1 MKRVI
6 VLFLAVVMLVSFTSC
21 VEPFVYE
28 EVKGMNL
35 MEGLKEN
42 KVQGKDADERFI
54 ASTASF
60 SIDLFKRSVGEE
72 NSLISPLSVLLAMAM
87 TANGANKNTL
97 KQMEEVLGGD
107 ISIDE
112 LNEYLYAYVK
122 SLPNKETSKLVIS
135 NSIWFRDDE
144 SRFAVNKAFLQKNA
158 DYYKAN
164 AYKSPFDEQTLKD
177 INSWVKQKTD
187 GMIEKILEQIDPNA
201 VMFLINAIVFDAE
214 WEVIYNENM
223 IYEREF
229 TNFDG
234 TKSVVEMMQSEE
246 AKFISDGKAKGFVK
260 PYKGGDYS
268 FAAIL
273 PESGV
278 SVYDYIAD
286 LDGESFLNLLKG
298 ARNVPVHA
306 AVPKFSYDF
315 TIKMNDALKD
325 MGIVDAF
332 DAASAD
338 LSRLGRSSRGNL
350 FISEV
355 LHKTF
360 ISVDEKGTKAGA
372 VTKVE
377 VRDESGFMGK
387 IVVLD
392 RPFVYAIIDNATN
405 LPVFVGAVVN
415 LSN

>member
-177 INSWVKQKTD
+177 INSWVKQKQT
-187 GMIEKILEQIDPNA
+187 
-201 VMFLINAIVFDAE
+201 V
-214 WEVIYNENM
+214 
-223 IYEREF
+223 
-229 TNFDG
+229 
-234 TKSVVEMMQSEE
+234 
-246 AKFISDGKAKGFVK
+246 
-260 PYKGGDYS
+260 
-268 FAAIL
+268 
-273 PESGV
+273 
-278 SVYDYIAD
+278 
-286 LDGESFLNLLKG
+286 
-298 ARNVPVHA
+298 
-306 AVPKFSYDF
+306 
-315 TIKMNDALKD
+315 
-325 MGIVDAF
+325 
-332 DAASAD
+332 
-338 LSRLGRSSRGNL
+338 
-350 FISEV
+350 
-355 LHKTF
+355 
-360 ISVDEKGTKAGA
+360 
-372 VTKVE
+372 
-377 VRDESGFMGK
+377 
-387 IVVLD
+387 
-392 RPFVYAIIDNATN
+392 
-405 LPVFVGAVVN
+405 
-415 LSN
+415 